1 MVTGLRRAGSS
12 PAPGTLHI
20 AARPSAARGQRPCDP
35 GRPLLDHRSPAPWR
49 SAPPGVRPPCHGDPT
64 PVPHITPPW
73 RRAPNPSPHI
83 AAPPRRPRH
92 RKGDEVK
99 RYTPPSPTSSR
110 SPRRG
115 VAPVLSRRAA
125 LGLGLVVGGAAALPG
140 SAALAAPG
148 GRRPL
153 LRAPTAA
160 HDGTGR
166 ARHGSRRE
174 GVDHRRS
181 RHRPRSAERPGGS
194 ARTSRRPRRRR
205 PRGRR
210 EHHRQRPS
218 HPPRHD
224 GGQPDRGPRPLGP
237 RRRGSRRSRAR
248 RVRAGH
254 GPRPRAGGRA
264 GRPGRTTRSRPSA
277 SSWPAPRT
285 SPPCTCATSR

>member
-20 AARPSAARGQRPCDP
+20 AARPSAARGQHPCDP

-140 SAALAAPG
+140 SAALAAP
-148 GRRPL
+148 
-153 LRAPTAA
+153 
-160 HDGTGR
+160 
-166 ARHGSRRE
+166 E
-174 GVDHRRS
+174 
-181 RHRPRSAERPGGS
+181 
-194 ARTSRRPRRRR
+194 
-205 PRGRR
+205 
-210 EHHRQRPS
+210 
-218 HPPRHD
+218 
-224 GGQPDRGPRPLGP
+224 
-237 RRRGSRRSRAR
+237 
-248 RVRAGH
+248 AG
-254 GPRPRAGGRA
+254 
-264 GRPGRTTRSRPSA
+264 
-277 SSWPAPRT
+277 T
-285 SPPCTCATSR
+285 SPPCAHSRARWNRASTAWISAGRCRSSSVATPTPQR